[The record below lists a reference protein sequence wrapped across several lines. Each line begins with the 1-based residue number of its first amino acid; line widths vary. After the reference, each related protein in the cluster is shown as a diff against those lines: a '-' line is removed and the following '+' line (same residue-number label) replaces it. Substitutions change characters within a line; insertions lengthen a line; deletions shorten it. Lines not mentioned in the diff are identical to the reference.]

1 MHTFEKA
8 FSLKPYIHD
17 FSILENGLKARS
29 AWRIQLLMKQ
39 FFMNAIII
47 MLKILKIETLFL
59 LLKAGVNE
67 ISLMILM

>member
-1 MHTFEKA
+1 
-8 FSLKPYIHD
+8 
-17 FSILENGLKARS
+17 
-29 AWRIQLLMKQ
+29 MKQ